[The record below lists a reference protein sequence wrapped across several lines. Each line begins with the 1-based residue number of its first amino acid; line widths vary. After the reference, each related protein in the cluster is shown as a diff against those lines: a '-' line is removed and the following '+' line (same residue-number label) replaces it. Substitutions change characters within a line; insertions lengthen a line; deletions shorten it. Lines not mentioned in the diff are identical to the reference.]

1 VIRSAFIGSCVFA
14 AVAAFALDALG
25 EPPQIAV
32 ANAASRGNLAMR
44 LHAELEASGFRVVDV
59 DAWSADASRQAVGD
73 KLADLGLVA
82 ALKVTDDGTE
92 VWIPGA
98 LGGATLRDVVRGE
111 RAEEAI
117 DAVRTVE
124 VVRAEL
130 RPHRASK
137 RRLSPAVDLRWTE
150 SPTHHYA
157 FERRSFAFDLG
168 VGLVA
173 SPGGVPT
180 AASATAG
187 MSWFPSPYYGVAV
200 VAAASPFPSTVVAA
214 EGSSA
219 VWTGMVGLGFA
230 VNATDPHAALGL
242 RIETGLG
249 ISWMHMEGHAIAP
262 FEGGE
267 ANILF
272 ALPYA
277 RPSLRLRLFPA
288 MAIRLDVLAGVAF
301 PRPVIAFAG
310 EEVAKWGQPV
320 VVPSLGIEISP

>member
-1 VIRSAFIGSCVFA
+1 MIRSALVGLCAF
-14 AVAAFALDALG
+14 AAFAAFEADALG

-32 ANAASRGNLAMR
+32 ANAASGGTLATR
-44 LHAELEASGFRVVDV
+44 LHAELEASGFRVVDL
-59 DAWSADASRQAVGD
+59 DAWSADASRQIIGD

-98 LGGATLRDVVRGE
+98 HGRATLRDVVRGE
-111 RAEEAI
+111 RSEEAI

-137 RRLSPAVDLRWTE
+137 GRLSRAFDLTWPE
-150 SPTHHYA
+150 SPTHGYPFDH
-157 FERRSFAFDLG
+157 RSFAFDVG
-168 VGLVA
+168 VGVVA

-180 AASATAG
+180 AASVTAG
-187 MSWFPSPYYGVAV
+187 VSWFPSPHYGIAV

-219 VWTGMVGLGFA
+219 VWTGMAGLGFA
-230 VNATDPHAALGL
+230 ANATDPRAALGL
-242 RIETGLG
+242 RIEAGLG
-249 ISWMHMEGHAIAP
+249 VSWMHMEGHAIAP
-262 FEGGE
+262 FEDGE
-267 ANILF
+267 ADIVF
-272 ALPYA
+272 ALPYV

-301 PRPVIAFAG
+301 PRPVIAFAE
-310 EEVAKWGQPV
+310 EEVAAWGQPV
-320 VVPSLGIEISP
+320 VIPSLGIEVSP